1 MKHAIAAA
9 LAAGLILAACGN
21 TADDASPRCPKALL
35 LGDASNLV
43 KFASGSGR
51 TASDVEYEARFVGYR
66 GSCEYSDRGVD
77 IELAV
82 EIEVE
87 RGPAAT
93 DGAIDFGY
101 FVALPDRK
109 GRAGHKRILPVRGSL
124 AGDKDRMSYRD
135 GIELFVPLKSPAD
148 GPATEIFLGFQ
159 LSSDELDYNR
169 SRRRKR

>member
-1 MKHAIAAA
+1 MKLGIAAA
-9 LAAGLILAACGN
+9 LAAGVILAACGN

-43 KFASGSGR
+43 KFAKGSGR
-51 TASDVEYEARFVGYR
+51 AAGDVEYEARFAGYR

-87 RGPAAT
+87 RGPAGTA
-93 DGAIDFGY
+93 GAIAFGY

-109 GRAGHKRILPVRGSL
+109 GRAGHKQVFPVQGSL
-124 AGDKDRMSYRD
+124 AADKERMSYRD
-135 GIELFVPLKSPAD
+135 DIELFVPLKSPAD

-159 LSSDELDYNR
+159 LSPDELDHNR